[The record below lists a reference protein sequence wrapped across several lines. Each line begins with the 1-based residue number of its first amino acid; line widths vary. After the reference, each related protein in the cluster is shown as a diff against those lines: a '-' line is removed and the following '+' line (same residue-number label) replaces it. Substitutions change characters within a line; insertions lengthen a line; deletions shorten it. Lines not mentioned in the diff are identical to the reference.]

1 MVNGVLVPSP
11 HPYPQLSDQRRV
23 VRKEGI
29 NRGYCLGCPAATVL
43 LKTRL
48 DLSDECSDTLL
59 RTVPNMEY
67 RKTGVNKLPG
77 LRRDPCLTDAFYSRW
92 IGYRPADIC
101 EQTVRVARGSR
112 CPEGK
117 AALVT
122 KVACE
127 FSRWCST
134 EIAQDQLMIYIVA
147 HISDRQSPEGSKSGS
162 APLVTRV
169 ACSMCTRPSTKDCD
183 SGGSRRCPPG
193 QWTLVPR

>member
-1 MVNGVLVPSP
+1 MRLMVTLDGGGGGGVRGVLVPPP

-77 LRRDPCLTDAFYSRW
+77 LRRDPCLEGPF
-92 IGYRPADIC
+92 P
-101 EQTVRVARGSR
+101 
-112 CPEGK
+112 PEW
-117 AALVT
+117 LVN
-122 KVACE
+122 AP
-127 FSRWCST
+127 S
-134 EIAQDQLMIYIVA
+134 EIRKQAV
-147 HISDRQSPEGSKSGS
+147 
-162 APLVTRV
+162 
-169 ACSMCTRPSTKDCD
+169 D
-183 SGGSRRCPPG
+183 SS
-193 QWTLVPR
+193 